1 MQGPEPRKP
10 GRRYVV
16 VAPHP
21 VRPTAQGIYAGHLP
35 RHHACGIDRLESKG
49 CSVKLIDPC
58 MAISSHM
65 RRRLRLDILG
75 EWCDPLQLSRAVA
88 HAVRRD
94 ATLYTFSEL
103 SLGTPPITRRLGRY
117 RPRIVA
123 LVHGEYHPSYLA
135 GSVNGAICLNDNS
148 AERLQALGLDNVVR
162 VMWGPDLGFRGYEC
176 DPPERFSV
184 VSIGRSGR
192 DMQSLLRALGAVDK
206 VPAVVNTQTSVLPP
220 NTQTFDKLATH
231 TIGTPNFDPM
241 SYARPIEAYRYA
253 SIFVVPL
260 IRQFDT
266 PVGLTEV
273 NDALA
278 LGRPIVMTRS
288 RSLGFD
294 IEAEGLGIWVDPG
307 DVEGLINAIT
317 MLRDD
322 ESMRREMGANARSF
336 AERRWNYDRFSADI
350 DMFMAS
356 RGF

>member
-1 MQGPEPRKP
+1 
-10 GRRYVV
+10 
-16 VAPHP
+16 
-21 VRPTAQGIYAGHLP
+21 
-35 RHHACGIDRLESKG
+35 
-49 CSVKLIDPC
+49 

-135 GSVNGAICLNDNS
+135 GSVDGAICLNDNS

-294 IEAEGLGIWVDPG
+294 IEAEEPWHLG
-307 DVEGLINAIT
+307 
-317 MLRDD
+317 
-322 ESMRREMGANARSF
+322 
-336 AERRWNYDRFSADI
+336 
-350 DMFMAS
+350 
-356 RGF
+356 

>member
-1 MQGPEPRKP
+1 MQGPRPSKRD
-10 GRRYVV
+10 RRYVV
-16 VAPHP
+16 VAPYP
-21 VRPTAQGIYAGHLP
+21 VGPTAEAVYAGHLP
-35 RHHACGIDRLESKG
+35 RHYACGIDCLESEG
-49 CSVKLIDPC
+49 CSVKPIDPR
-58 MAISSHM
+58 MTISSHLL
-65 RRRLRLDILG
+65 RRLRLDIFG
-75 EWCDPLQLSRAVA
+75 EWCDPLQLSRAIA

-103 SLGTPPITRRLGRY
+103 SLGTTPITRRLGRY

-123 LVHGEYHPSYLA
+123 LVHGECHPSYLV
-135 GSVNGAICLNDNS
+135 GSVDGAICLNDDS
-148 AERLQALGLDNVVR
+148 AERLEALGLESVVR

-176 DPPERFSV
+176 DLPERFSV

-192 DMQSLLRALGAVDK
+192 DMQSLLRALAKVDK
-206 VPAVVNTQTSVLPP
+206 VPAVVNTQTSVPP
-220 NTQTFDKLATH
+220 TETQTLDKLIKHAA
-231 TIGTPNFDPM
+231 GRQNFDPV
-241 SYARPIEAYRYA
+241 SYARPIEAFQYA

-288 RSLGFD
+288 RGLGFD

-307 DVEGLINAIT
+307 DVDGLINAIT

-336 AERRWNYDRFSADI
+336 AERRWNYDRFSTDI
-350 DMFMAS
+350 NMFMAS
-356 RGF
+356 HGF